1 MISKPV
7 IIEPNFYINIM
18 INIRKTSLLLS
29 IISVGVIAQELDQ
42 NFLDSLPPELSA
54 ELLMQSQNQETETK
68 IFNPPSTDVKLISE
82 NLEKIKSDLILIE
95 SSLNQSSDTS
105 GDNGLKVIGE
115 NFFDSFQSTFMPI
128 NEPHIGSNYILD
140 VGDTINLQLVGQ
152 KNEEASI
159 IVARD
164 GSISAPYIGSVVV
177 SGLSFDKVYEL
188 IRAKYKES
196 FLGIDAFAT
205 LANLRDKNILIIG
218 AVKFP
223 GTYTL
228 SGGATALQA
237 IDIAGGIAGNGSFR
251 NISIKRNDQVIENI
265 DLYEVLLKGNLNF
278 TTFLQSGD
286 VIVVEPKGKTVSISG
301 GVNVPGIY
309 ELKETEK
316 LEDLFNLAKG
326 FKPGSQEIIEI
337 YAGNSEPL
345 QIITETNDMK
355 NIIPGHGLDI
365 KVPEFISYPVPI
377 KKVEITGEVKNPGV
391 YSFNDGDRL
400 SDLIIKAGGYTLNA
414 YEPGGI
420 LVRESAKSIERSINL
435 RNYNEMIKFIATSAN
450 AKDVVAN
457 GGDTLLLIL
466 NELKNS
472 DPTGRVSAEF
482 DISKIRKSPEIDTRI
497 QPNDR
502 IYVPHI
508 PQEIYVL
515 GEVVSPGTR
524 LYDVDFSVKDYI
536 ARSGGMGLYADKSRL
551 VIIHPNG
558 DSYLWSGGL
567 GNLFNNNLSI
577 IPGSVIYVPREIG
590 KLDGLNYASVIAPIF
605 SSLAISLASL
615 NSISD

>member
-1 MISKPV
+1 MT
-7 IIEPNFYINIM
+7 NIH
-18 INIRKTSLLLS
+18 KTFLLLL
-29 IISVGVIAQELDQ
+29 IISFGAIAQDLDQ
-42 NFLDSLPPELSA
+42 SFLDSLPSEMGA
-54 ELLMQSQNQETETK
+54 ELLIQQQKHGIETK
-68 IFNPPSTDVKLISE
+68 VFNPPETDVKLISE

-95 SSLNQSSDTS
+95 SSLNEGIDDQSNLLGND
-105 GDNGLKVIGE
+105 LRVIGE

-128 NEPHIGSNYILD
+128 NEPHLGSNYILD

-152 KNEEASI
+152 KNEEVSI

-164 GSISAPYIGSVVV
+164 GSIFAPYIGKIVV

-188 IRAKYKES
+188 ISAKYKES
-196 FLGIDAFAT
+196 FLGIDAFVT

-218 AVKFP
+218 AVRFP

-228 SGGATALQA
+228 SGGASALQA
-237 IDIAGGIAGNGSFR
+237 IDIAGGISSNGSFR
-251 NISIKRNDQVIENI
+251 NIKIKRNNQVIENI
-265 DLYEVLLKGNLNF
+265 DLYEVLLKGNINF

-301 GVNVPGIY
+301 GVNIPGIY
-309 ELKETEK
+309 ELKESEK
-316 LEDLFNLAKG
+316 LEDLFNFAKG
-326 FKPGSQEIIEI
+326 FKPGTQKIIEI
-337 YAGNSEPL
+337 YAGNSDPVK
-345 QIITETNDMK
+345 IINESSDMK
-355 NIIPGHGLDI
+355 SFVPDHGSDI
-365 KVPEFISYPVPI
+365 KIPEFISYPIPI
-377 KKVEITGEVKNPGV
+377 KQVEISGEVKNPGI
-391 YSFNDGDRL
+391 YSFRDGERL

-420 LVRESAKSIERSINL
+420 LIRESAKSIEKSINL

-482 DISKIRKSPEIDTRI
+482 DVSKIRKSPERDTII
-497 QPNDR
+497 QANDK

-524 LYDVDFSVKDYI
+524 LYSVDFSVKDYI
-536 ARSGGMGLYADKSRL
+536 SRSGGMGLYADKSRL
-551 VIIHPNG
+551 VVIHPNG
-558 DSYLWSGGL
+558 DSYLWSGGI
-567 GNLFNNNLSI
+567 GNLFSNNLSI

-590 KLDGLNYASVIAPIF
+590 KLNGLNYASVIAPIF